1 MEKDRALAKEEAASL
16 LGLSPKTLGDKRW
29 RVRVGLYAVKIG
41 RRLRFIENDLEALVQ
56 RGRERIS
63 QTSEQLK
70 QRKTKP

>member
-29 RVRVGLYAVKIG
+29 RVRVGLYGVKIG

-56 RGRERIS
+56 RGREPIS

-70 QRKTKP
+70 QRKTQP